1 MFGTIIMDSYV
12 ADEAKTI
19 ANNLDI
25 ICSPMN
31 NMGWAS
37 VIRRLSQILQITCG
51 FFWRVSA
58 SK

>member
-37 VIRRLSQILQITCG
+37 AGISSFGTIILKKFYIL
-51 FFWRVSA
+51 V
-58 SK
+58 

>member
-37 VIRRLSQILQITCG
+37 AGIYS
-51 FFWRVSA
+51 FWNYYTKEVLYIG
-58 SK
+58 